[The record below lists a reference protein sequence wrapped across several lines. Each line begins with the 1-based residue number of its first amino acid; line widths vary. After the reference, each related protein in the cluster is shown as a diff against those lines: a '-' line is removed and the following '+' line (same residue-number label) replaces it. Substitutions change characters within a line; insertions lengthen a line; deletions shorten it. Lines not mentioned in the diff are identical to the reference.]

1 MLWKACV
8 VLVTCLWA
16 CTQGFVL
23 GGVHGNGSCTHNFQ
37 VLTLDDNIQFKL
49 FELRQRIDGVS
60 LETRNELL
68 TLENRLLAAR
78 NVSDEVQRELIK
90 SRCDLVDG
98 FR

>member
-1 MLWKACV
+1 MLWKTCV
-8 VLVTCLWA
+8 VLATCLWT
-16 CTQGFVL
+16 CTRGFVL

-60 LETRNELL
+60 LQTRNELL

-78 NVSDEVQRELIK
+78 NVSDEVQRELLK
-90 SRCDLVDG
+90 SRCALVDR